1 MSIDAY
7 IDRLIV
13 REGGYSNHP
22 DDSGGE
28 TMWGITSAV
37 AHEFGYIG
45 PMKIMPREVAAQ
57 IYLQRY
63 WIKPQLDKINA
74 IAPTVAEKLFDIG
87 VNAGLTTGMRFLQR
101 ALNVL
106 NRQDQDYPDVSVD
119 GLFGEKTMRALK
131 ALLGVRGDSGHKVL
145 VSMINAQLSV
155 YYIELAERHP
165 KNETFQYG
173 WQLNRV
179 LAV

>member
-1 MSIDAY
+1 MSVDTY
-7 IDRLIV
+7 IDRLIA

-22 DDSGGE
+22 DDAGGE

-45 PMKIMPREVAAQ
+45 PMKTLPRDTAAQ
-57 IYLQRY
+57 IYLQLY
-63 WIKPQLDKINA
+63 WTKPQLDKINA
-74 IAPTVAEKLFDIG
+74 VAPTIAEKLFDIG
-87 VNAGLTTGMRFLQR
+87 VNAGLKTGMRFLQR

-106 NRQDQDYPDVSVD
+106 NRQAQDYADIAVD
-119 GLFGEKTMRALK
+119 GVFGGGTMK
-131 ALLGVRGDSGHKVL
+131 ALNTFLGARGASGQQAL

-155 YYIELAERHP
+155 YYIELAERSP

-179 LAV
+179 LGV